1 MVITLLFQEA
11 ESPEGK
17 PVTAPIP
24 VAPVVVMVM
33 GVSVLPAQSVGLE
46 DGALA
51 VLRGVTVML
60 PTAFTVPQPPVSGIL

>member
-1 MVITLLFQEA
+1 MVITLLFHEA

-33 GVSVLPAQSVGLE
+33 GVSAEPAQTVGVAE
-46 DGALA
+46 GALA
-51 VLRGVTVML
+51 VLRGFTVML
-60 PTAFTVPQPPVSGIL
+60 PVAFTLPQPPVRGIV